1 MLQRTQDITSKIRH
15 HKYLLCQ
22 MVPAM
27 RMVAASRF
35 RYSAPL
41 VPWTDA
47 ELDVLHSKWLQ
58 VQRAAWRLP
67 PGYPSAPLVLP
78 AKHGGCAEMHP
89 VVLLVQALAKHI
101 EQLVALPDELRAT
114 TLRKYRKLCDS
125 CGCHNER
132 ELAVHLAEE
141 RHPRA
146 CPLARLLRACGRLGI
161 GVRLPACL
169 SLGVAGRD
177 TSWHGLLM
185 HLKQNASAPRASQ
198 ELVED
203 VKTITQSWTAIK
215 RRFRRRGSACRG
227 RCS

>member
-1 MLQRTQDITSKIRH
+1 
-15 HKYLLCQ
+15 
-22 MVPAM
+22 
-27 RMVAASRF
+27 
-35 RYSAPL
+35 
-41 VPWTDA
+41 
-47 ELDVLHSKWLQ
+47 
-58 VQRAAWRLP
+58 
-67 PGYPSAPLVLP
+67 
-78 AKHGGCAEMHP
+78 MHP
-89 VVLLVQALAKHI
+89 VVPLVQALAKHI

-185 HLKQNASAPRASQ
+185 HLKQNASAPGASQ

-203 VKTITQSWTAIK
+203 VKTIAQSWTAIR
-215 RRFRRRGSACRG
+215 RRFRRRGVRMPRQLLLGSSFGLVPENMRKNPPWLQPLRRALDTADCRRLFPRLDSG
-227 RCS
+227 EGA